1 MQLEAASSPP
11 GVRADWDE
19 LRREARRIE
28 GDLDVRLSS
37 YAKLGVGYSDPK
49 SPASDSHWKS
59 MEMEI
64 EMLLARLT
72 DVNEAMSRCAAAA
85 MPTTSVAQ
93 KLTRHRDILHE
104 FAQEFKRTRGNI
116 MSMREHA
123 ELLTSVRNDIN
134 EYKTSSSSQAVPNLL
149 RERAAIHGSITQID
163 EVTSQAEA
171 IKGVLSVQRSTFGE
185 IQGKV
190 KQLSDRFPVIRN
202 LLGMIKRK
210 KSKDTIILSAVI
222 AGFLS
227 RFRGPIHEEKA
238 LAGSQNKLLSTNKSR
253 GQPEAVIVLVVYGS
267 YKSISVQ
274 VYIDKKRMLDKIK
287 DHKLNANTHFAVNG
301 SAASTTI
308 GSSSLSWR
316 YRSET
321 EDGELPAPI
330 ASPVFIVSEPKE
342 RIGLG
347 RRESF
352 SFGACLK
359 GNRKREGKVL
369 KQLQSK
375 FEFGE

>member
-64 EMLLARLT
+64 ETLLARLT

-85 MPTTSVAQ
+85 VPTTSVAQ

-134 EYKTSSSSQAVPNLL
+134 EYK
-149 RERAAIHGSITQID
+149 ID

-171 IKGVLSVQRSTFGE
+171 IKGVLSAQRSTFGE

-222 AGFLS
+222 AGCTLFL
-227 RFRGPIHEEKA
+227 I
-238 LAGSQNKLLSTNKSR
+238 
-253 GQPEAVIVLVVYGS
+253 IY
-267 YKSISVQ
+267 SIS
-274 VYIDKKRMLDKIK
+274 K
-287 DHKLNANTHFAVNG
+287 
-301 SAASTTI
+301 
-308 GSSSLSWR
+308 
-316 YRSET
+316 
-321 EDGELPAPI
+321 
-330 ASPVFIVSEPKE
+330 
-342 RIGLG
+342 
-347 RRESF
+347 
-352 SFGACLK
+352 
-359 GNRKREGKVL
+359 
-369 KQLQSK
+369 
-375 FEFGE
+375 